1 MGSLAITSEAEVSS
15 RAVMVP
21 VVCSCAWTGSLPTRG
36 DCPGC
41 GHNSA
46 YRVTSA
52 RIVKMREIVAWNDG
66 DRSIAIEP
74 AMVQW
79 LTDSRHRMMIAA
91 PAGEGAR
98 ALVRNSSWHCYRLTD
113 DGQRVLLAAQLADRE
128 AGVRREIAG
137 ATAVRHAE
145 IEEP

>member
-1 MGSLAITSEAEVSS
+1 MSS

-41 GHNSA
+41 GRNSA
-46 YRVTSA
+46 YRVTQA
-52 RIVKMREIVAWNDG
+52 RIAKMRAIIAWKAD
-66 DRSIAIEP
+66 DRSLVIEP
-74 AMVQW
+74 AMVSW
-79 LTDSRHRMMIAA
+79 LTDSRHRMVIAV

-113 DGQRVLLAAQLADRE
+113 DGQRVLLAAQLAGRE
-128 AGVRREIAG
+128 AGVRREIAA
-137 ATAVRHAE
+137 ATAVRHAN
-145 IEEP
+145 IEEE